1 MRAGLSSREPA
12 DAGARREGLGAQAS
26 RPERPEERSLL
37 DAGLGR
43 ARARVARR
51 IGALEGDL
59 ERIAHADL
67 LASRAQLF
75 VALAARAPRGT
86 VRLDAV
92 DWSSG
97 TPAPVEWTFERAL
110 SPKEQ
115 LDAVFRRARRLKS
128 GAPIARG
135 RLSDARGALAGLDA
149 LRARLAAEAET
160 DAETI
165 GAIAR
170 EARAIA
176 PRDFIPPRPAGE
188 RGRAAKKGEAPA
200 LPYRTFLGAS
210 SSPIWVGRGASQND
224 DLTLHFARP
233 HHLWLHAKGQ
243 AGAHVVVPLDRG
255 ASCPG
260 DLLVDAAHLAA
271 YFSRARNEAVVE
283 VTYVAKRHVRKPR
296 GSPPGLVVVA
306 REKVLVLRRSEMTI
320 RRLLDR
326 ELAGR

>member
-1 MRAGLSSREPA
+1 MRAGLSSRDPA
-12 DAGARREGLGAQAS
+12 DAGAAGEGLDAQAS
-26 RPERPEERSLL
+26 RPDRPEERSLL
-37 DAGLGR
+37 DAGLAR

-75 VALAARAPRGT
+75 VVAAARAPRGT
-86 VRLDAV
+86 IRLNAV

-97 TPAPVEWTFERAL
+97 TPAPIEWTFNPAL

-115 LDAVFRRARRLKS
+115 IDAVFRRARRLKG

-135 RLSDARGALAGLDA
+135 RLSDARGSLAALDA
-149 LRARLAAEAET
+149 LRARLAAEPESDT
-160 DAETI
+160 E
-165 GAIAR
+165 AIVR

-176 PRDFIPPRPAGE
+176 PRDFVPPRPAGE
-188 RGRAAKKGEAPA
+188 QGKAGKKGDAPA
-200 LPYRTFLGAS
+200 LPYRTFVGAS
-210 SSPIWVGRGASQND
+210 SSPIWVGRGAAQND

-243 AGAHVVVPLDRG
+243 AGAHVVVPLDKG

-260 DLLVDAAHLAA
+260 DLLVEAAHLAA

-306 REKVLVLRRSEMTI
+306 REKVLVLRRSETI
-320 RRLLDR
+320 MRRLLDR
-326 ELAGR
+326 ELAGS